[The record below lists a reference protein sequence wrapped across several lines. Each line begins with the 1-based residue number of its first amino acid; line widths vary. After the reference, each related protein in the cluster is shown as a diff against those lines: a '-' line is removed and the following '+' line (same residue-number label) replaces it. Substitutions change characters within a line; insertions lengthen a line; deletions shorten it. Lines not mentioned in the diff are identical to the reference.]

1 MKNLFSAIIPP
12 LKGRLGG
19 VLFALLATTTLWAHN
34 FEVDG
39 IYYNYLDGNNVAVT
53 YEGSSYDAYNN
64 EYSGEVTIPET
75 VTYNGTTYNVTS
87 IGNYAF
93 ELCTSLTSITIPNSV
108 TSIGSFAFD
117 GCSSLNSIRVEA
129 TIPPR
134 LLTNVFSVSVSICYI
149 PCGATYAY
157 ELTEW
162 GYYVDVFVEVG
173 CDICGD
179 DLRWEYDGTQLS
191 ITGYGEMYDYDIDP
205 QPWQESRNK
214 ITQLSLPDGMT
225 SVGAAAF
232 ADCKF
237 LNNAT
242 IPSSVKEIR
251 YSAFEDCRSLSSLT
265 FVEPSAL
272 TSIGNWAFYNC
283 HKLQHVTI
291 PEGVTEIGEAAFFDC
306 TYLDELTLPASMEY
320 IADNGFALCAKLRR
334 MNVNA
339 TIPPQVEAR
348 TFEDVDRTIP
358 VVVPDESVSVYK
370 SAPVW
375 QEFNIVAKSGVPAA
389 LDNIPAENSATRK
402 LLRNGQLIIIRDGV
416 EYNVMGQE
424 L

>member
-1 MKNLFSAIIPP
+1 MAFYDCSA
-12 LKGRLGG
+12 
-19 VLFALLATTTLWAHN
+19 
-34 FEVDG
+34 
-39 IYYNYLDGNNVAVT
+39 
-53 YEGSSYDAYNN
+53 
-64 EYSGEVTIPET
+64 
-75 VTYNGTTYNVTS
+75 
-87 IGNYAF
+87 
-93 ELCTSLTSITIPNSV
+93 
-108 TSIGSFAFD
+108 
-117 GCSSLNSIRVEA
+117 LNSIRVEA
-129 TIPPR
+129 TRPPQ
-134 LLTNVFSVSVSICYI
+134 LGGEAVSASICYI
-149 PCGATYAY
+149 PCGATFAY
-157 ELTEW
+157 ELSDW
-162 GYYVDVFVEVG
+162 GYCVDVFVEVG

-179 DLRWEYDGTQLS
+179 DLRWEYNNTQLS

-306 TYLDELTLPASMEY
+306 TYLSELTLPATMEY
-320 IADNGFALCAKLRR
+320 IADNGFGLCAKLKRI
-334 MNVNA
+334 NVSA
-339 TIPPQVEAR
+339 TTPPAVEAR
-348 TFEDVDRTIP
+348 TFEDVDRSIP
-358 VVVPDESVSVYK
+358 VYVPDASVEQYK
-370 SAPVW
+370 AAPVW
-375 QEFNIVAKSGVPAA
+375 QEFNIVGKSGVPAA

-402 LLRNGQLIIIRDGV
+402 LLRDGHLVIIRDGV

>member
-1 MKNLFSAIIPP
+1 
-12 LKGRLGG
+12 
-19 VLFALLATTTLWAHN
+19 
-34 FEVDG
+34 VD
-39 IYYNYLDGNNVAVT
+39 
-53 YEGSSYDAYNN
+53 E
-64 EYSGEVTIPET
+64 
-75 VTYNGTTYNVTS
+75 
-87 IGNYAF
+87 
-93 ELCTSLTSITIPNSV
+93 
-108 TSIGSFAFD
+108 
-117 GCSSLNSIRVEA
+117 
-129 TIPPR
+129 
-134 LLTNVFSVSVSICYI
+134 
-149 PCGATYAY
+149 
-157 ELTEW
+157 
-162 GYYVDVFVEVG
+162 FVELG
-173 CDICGD
+173 CDQCGD

-306 TYLDELTLPASMEY
+306 TYLNELTLPASMEY

-339 TIPPQVEAR
+339 TTPPQVEAR

-375 QEFNIVAKSGVPAA
+375 QEFNIVGKSGVPAA

-402 LLRNGQLIIIRDGV
+402 LLRDGKLVIIRDGI
-416 EYNVMGQE
+416 EYNAMGQE